1 MKNQLLQRLEII
13 KVAISI
19 EDEELIHTQLLK
31 LNQLELDD
39 KVEHIIDLILSHKF
53 KDIMRLIEQ
62 YKQNNSYLVVIE
74 DPEIQGLRLELKAL
88 ENRANELSDEKVECE
103 RVINNFN
110 SEYMLRLGSLIEE
123 ILKLRAELENSSTN
137 EQAARSEYE
146 SFHKNHQQQ
155 LKDLPE
161 HLSVD
166 EKMILKSA
174 YRRASC
180 LCHPDKLVGEFKE
193 KGEEIFKELNDAYR
207 RQNLKMVEVILA
219 RLDSGLEMN
228 VASDSIDDIAL
239 LQNRIAILRER
250 ISTLEDEIN
259 PLRNSEVFKRIQ
271 SIENTFE
278 YFSELRESL
287 ELELAQL
294 RREWRVSVW

>member
-1 MKNQLLQRLEII
+1 MKIQLLQRVAII

-19 EDEELIHTQLLK
+19 EDEELIHTQLFK
-31 LNQLELDD
+31 LNQLELDG

-53 KDIMRLIEQ
+53 KDVVRLIEQ
-62 YKQNNSYLVVIE
+62 YKQDNSYLVVIE

-123 ILKLRAELENSSTN
+123 ILKLRAELESSSTN
-137 EQAARSEYE
+137 EKARSEYE

-219 RLDSGLEMN
+219 RLESGLEMN

-239 LQNRIAILRER
+239 LQKRIAVLRER

-294 RREWRVSVW
+294 RREWRMSVS